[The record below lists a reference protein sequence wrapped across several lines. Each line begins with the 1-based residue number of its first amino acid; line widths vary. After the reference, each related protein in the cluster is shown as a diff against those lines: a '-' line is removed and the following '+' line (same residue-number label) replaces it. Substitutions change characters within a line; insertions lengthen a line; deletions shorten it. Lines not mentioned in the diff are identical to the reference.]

1 VSGRGDLISEPAQLP
16 RKPLG
21 KTGVKVTT
29 VGIGTAW
36 IGLRTLADGTT
47 DRFLNEDLAVR
58 TLHAALENGV
68 GLIDTAALYLNSR
81 SELLV
86 ARALRERPDL
96 AAGVVV
102 ETKCC
107 HLPDHSDFSYDGAMR
122 SVEGSLQR
130 LDTQRIELLYLHD
143 PPAEAFSQVMGPGGA
158 LQAMRK
164 LQADG
169 LVGHVGVASNNPVD
183 NAPYVETGE
192 FEMAVVPDAYSLL
205 SQVALERIFPAAQR
219 FGMGVVVATPLE
231 RGILATGVA
240 GMGEH
245 FARHFSPEVLE
256 RVEEFE
262 AVCAEFGVSLLAAA
276 LQFVTRHPVVA
287 TTIPGARTPE
297 EARQNAL
304 AGAQRIPESLW
315 DSIQPLVRT
324 WEIVEQT

>member
-1 VSGRGDLISEPAQLP
+1 MPDRGDFISGRPRLP
-16 RKPLG
+16 RKRLG
-21 KTGVKVTT
+21 KTGVDVTT

-36 IGLRTLADGTT
+36 IGLKTLMDGTT
-47 DRFLNEDLAVR
+47 NRYLDEDVAVR
-58 TLHAALENGV
+58 TLHAALEAGV

-81 SELLV
+81 SEQLV

-96 AAGVVV
+96 AAGVIV

-122 SVEGSLQR
+122 SVEGSLRR
-130 LDTQRIELLYLHD
+130 LDTQRIDLLYIHD
-143 PPAEAFSQVMGPGGA
+143 PPMDAFSQVMGDTGS
-158 LQAMRK
+158 LQSLRK
-164 LQADG
+164 LQAG
-169 LVGHVGVASNNPVD
+169 GVVGHIGVASNNPED

-219 FGMGVVVATPLE
+219 FGMGIVVATPLE

-245 FARHFSPEVLE
+245 YARRFSPEVLQ
-256 RVEEFE
+256 RVEQME

-276 LQFVTRHPVVA
+276 LQFVARHPVVA

-304 AGAQRIPESLW
+304 AGAEPIPETLWQSLE
-315 DSIQPLVRT
+315 PLVKT
-324 WEIVEQT
+324 WEIVEPA

>member
-1 VSGRGDLISEPAQLP
+1 MTSVSSTSERAKLP
-16 RKPLG
+16 RKRLG
-21 KTGVKVTT
+21 KTGVEVTT

-36 IGLRTLADGTT
+36 IGLKRLDEGTS
-47 DRFLNEDLAVR
+47 DRYLDEDLAVS
-58 TLHAALENGV
+58 TLHAALEAGV
-68 GLIDTAALYLNSR
+68 GLIDTAALYINSR

-107 HLPDHSDFSYDGAMR
+107 HLPDHSDFSYDGVMR

-143 PPAEAFSQVMGPGGA
+143 PPKDVFSQVMGPGGA
-158 LQAMRK
+158 LQALRK
-164 LQADG
+164 LRSDG
-169 LVGHVGVASNNPVD
+169 VVGHVGVASNNPVD
-183 NAPYVETGE
+183 NAPYVESGE

-219 FGMGVVVATPLE
+219 FDMGVVVATPLE

-240 GMGEH
+240 NIGEH
-245 FARHFSPEVLE
+245 FARRFPPEVLAQ
-256 RVEEFE
+256 VEQLE

-287 TTIPGARTPE
+287 TSIPGARTPE

-304 AGAQRIPESLW
+304 AGAEQIPEALW
-315 DSIQPLVRT
+315 QAMQPLIKT
-324 WEIVEQT
+324 WEIVVPAG

>member
-1 VSGRGDLISEPAQLP
+1 VISISEPAQLP
-16 RKPLG
+16 RKRLG
-21 KTGVKVTT
+21 KTGVDVTT

-36 IGLRTLADGTT
+36 IGLRTLMDGTT
-47 DRFLNEDLAVR
+47 DRFLDEDVAVR
-58 TLHAALENGV
+58 TLHAALEGGV
-68 GLIDTAALYLNSR
+68 RLIDTAALYLNSR
-81 SELLV
+81 SEQLV

-96 AAGVVV
+96 AAGVIV

-130 LDTQRIELLYLHD
+130 LDTQRIELLYIHD
-143 PPAEAFSQVMGPGGA
+143 PPQGAFSQVMGPAGA
-158 LQAMRK
+158 LRALRK
-164 LQADG
+164 LQSDG
-169 LVGHVGVASNNPVD
+169 IVGHLGVASNNPED

-245 FARHFSPEVLE
+245 YARRFSAEVLDQ
-256 RVEEFE
+256 VEQME
-262 AVCAEFGVSLLAAA
+262 AVCAEFGVSLVATA

-287 TTIPGARTPE
+287 STIPGARTPE

-304 AGAQRIPESLW
+304 AGAEPIPETLW
-315 DSIQPLVRT
+315 QSIQPLVKT
-324 WEIVEQT
+324 WEIVQPA